1 MTRKLLIAFG
11 LMLAISGSA
20 NLAYTQQRLKIEIL
34 NAESGESGR
43 RNGIPIQRLIG
54 NVRISH
60 RGTTIQCDSAHIM
73 RDQNTFDAFSR
84 VVITDGTTKLYGD
97 VVYFDGATNLAKV
110 RGEEVKLVNE
120 DVVLTTQFLDY
131 NTRTESAKYF
141 NGGHV
146 VNKDAT
152 LTSERGYYN
161 APKKI
166 YSFAND
172 VVFVGEDFKVL
183 TDSLEY
189 VAPKNVAYYFGPT
202 RIYNQENFIYCERGW
217 YNREKDQSNFTY
229 NAFIDNGKQRLY
241 GQDIFYDRQIG
252 YAKILER
259 VAIVDSLKHTTI
271 FGGEASYWE
280 KTGDAEVIKNPLLVL
295 AEEGKPDSLFLR
307 ADTFIIKTL
316 ENEEAPQQSADSV
329 YRKLKAL
336 GNVRFFRS
344 DLQGIC
350 DSLVFSTRDSILH
363 MYVEP
368 ILWNMGNQLTADLI
382 RAKMQN
388 QQMDRMFFDG
398 NAFAVSQED
407 TVHFNQIKGKNMTG
421 IFSQG
426 KLARLDVLGNGQT
439 VYYVRDEGELSVVN
453 RSESSNVRISLKDS
467 KVSRIVYL
475 EKPVSNMFPVDTA
488 PEEEITLKGFN
499 WLNNKRPKS
508 KEEIIPVGTD
518 FNAVKRSKYTLES
531 GKGNKLKTIEKKH
544 LE

>member
-1 MTRKLLIAFG
+1 MTRKFHFVFSLVLALVGFSNLG
-11 LMLAISGSA
+11 LA
-20 NLAYTQQRLKIEIL
+20 QQRLKVDIL
-34 NAESGESGR
+34 NAESLESGR

-60 RGTTIQCDSAHIM
+60 RGTIINCDSVHIM
-73 RDQNTFDAFSR
+73 RDQNMFDAFSR
-84 VVITDGTTKLYGD
+84 VVITDGSTKLYGD
-97 VVYFDGATNLAKV
+97 VVYFDGTTNIAKI
-110 RGEEVKLVNE
+110 RGKEVKLVNE
-120 DVVLTTQFLDY
+120 EVVLTTQFLDY
-131 NTRTESAKYF
+131 NTRTESAKFF

-161 APKKI
+161 APKKV

-172 VVFVGEDFKVL
+172 VVFEGEEFRVL

-189 VAPKNVAYYFGPT
+189 VAPKNVAYFFGPT

-259 VAIVDSLKHTTI
+259 VAIVDSLKNTTI

-280 KTGDAEVIKNPLLVL
+280 KTGDAEVVKNPLLVL
-295 AEEGKPDSLFLR
+295 AETGKPDSLFLR
-307 ADTFIIKTL
+307 ADKFIIKTL
-316 ENEEAPQQSADSV
+316 DNDRENRQPADSV

-336 GNVRFFRS
+336 GNVRFFRA
-344 DLQGIC
+344 DLQGVC
-350 DSLVFSTRDSILH
+350 DSLVFDTRDSLLH

-382 RAKMQN
+382 KAKMLN
-388 QQMDRMFFDG
+388 QQMDRMFFEG

-421 IFSQG
+421 IFSKG
-426 KLARLDVLGNGQT
+426 KLLRLDVLGNGQS
-439 VYYVRDEGELSVVN
+439 VYYVRDEGELSIVN
-453 RSESSNVRISLKDS
+453 RSESSSIRISLKDS

-475 EKPVSNMFPVDTA
+475 EKPVSNMFPVDKA
-488 PEEEITLKGFN
+488 PEEEITLKGFK

-508 KEEIIPVGTD
+508 KMDVIPTGTD
-518 FNAVKRSKYTLES
+518 FSIAKRSKFTVETS
-531 GKGNKLKTIEKKH
+531 KKK
-544 LE
+544 